1 MQHKKINLLV
11 QLPPPIHGAALIN
24 QRVCDIAERSSEL
37 KNTIYR
43 LNYAQNF
50 EQMHAPA
57 STKLAYTIR
66 LLATII
72 SGHFKNKPAITY
84 LAFSPFGAGFY
95 RDFLLV
101 VLALIFRSRPYL
113 HLHGTGL
120 SKNSPAIKALL
131 LKWMLTKSTLIV
143 ISESLLADLS
153 QYLGKGKVVTVDN
166 CVDDPGPVV
175 RDQNEDVV
183 RVLYLA
189 NLDERKGVKIA
200 IEAFSRLI
208 VPGKRFELLV
218 AGSDTAR
225 LSRENLQSFIDEK
238 YPQLKSCISLPGPV
252 YGKEKAD
259 FFKSG
264 DLFLY
269 PSQHDA
275 APLVVLE
282 ALSYGLPVVCSNQGA
297 LPDMIQDGVNG
308 YVSKSNKP
316 SEYVELM
323 LNCQSDLHTLS
334 KRARE
339 SYLAKYTPDVFEQKI
354 LDLFLNGAPNGPN

>member
-1 MQHKKINLLV
+1 MKVLFLV

-24 QRVCDIAERSSEL
+24 QRVCDIAEGSGEL

-57 STKLAYTIR
+57 RTKLAYTIR
-66 LLATII
+66 LFMSVIAGFI
-72 SGHFKNKPAITY
+72 KKKPAITY

-95 RDFLLV
+95 RDLFLV
-101 VLALIFRSRPYL
+101 GLALTFRSRPYL

-120 SKNSPAIKALL
+120 SKNSSAIKALV
-131 LKWMLTKSTLIV
+131 LKWMLSKSTLIV

-175 RDQNEDVV
+175 RDQNKDVV

-225 LSRENLQSFIDEK
+225 LSKEKLQSFIDEK
-238 YPQLKSCISLPGPV
+238 FPQLKSCISLLGPV
-252 YGKEKAD
+252 YGEEKAD

-282 ALSYGLPVVCSNQGA
+282 ALSYGLPVISSNQGA

-308 YVSKSNKP
+308 YVSKTSNP
-316 SEYVELM
+316 SEYAELM
-323 LNCQSDLHTLS
+323 LSCQADLDKLS
-334 KRARE
+334 KQARDT
-339 SYLAKYTPDVFEQKI
+339 YLFKYTPEIFEQKI

>member
-1 MQHKKINLLV
+1 VKNINHLV
-11 QLPPPIHGAALIN
+11 QLPPPVHGAALVN

-57 STKLAYTIR
+57 RIKLAYTIR
-66 LLATII
+66 LLMAVIA
-72 SGHFKNKPAITY
+72 GFFKNKPAITY

-95 RDFLLV
+95 RDLFLV
-101 VLALIFRSRPYL
+101 GLALTFRSKPCL
-113 HLHGTGL
+113 HLHGAGL
-120 SKNSPAIKALL
+120 SKNSSAIKALL
-131 LKWMLTKSTLIV
+131 LKWMLSKSTLIV
-143 ISESLLADLS
+143 ISESLLEDLS
-153 QYLGKGKVVTVDN
+153 PYLGKGTVVTVNN
-166 CVDDPGPVV
+166 CVDDPGAVV
-175 RDQNEDVV
+175 RDQNKDVI

-208 VPGKRFELLV
+208 VPGKRFELFV

-225 LSRENLQSFIDEK
+225 LSRKNLQSFIDEK
-238 YPQLKSCISLPGPV
+238 YPQLTSCIFLLGPV
-252 YGKEKAD
+252 YGEEKAS
-259 FFKSG
+259 FFQSG

-282 ALSYGLPVVCSNQGA
+282 ALSYGLPVICSNQGA

-308 YVSKSNKP
+308 YVSKSNNP
-316 SEYVELM
+316 SEYAELM
-323 LNCQSDLHTLS
+323 LICQTDLDTLS

-339 SYLAKYTPDVFEQKI
+339 TYLSKYTPDIFEQKI
-354 LDLFLNGAPNGPN
+354 LDLFLNGAPNGPH